1 MKATAQQSCSSST
14 SSLIDILILSTPP
27 PAPALA
33 RTVANLNC
41 ILAATVGQMHTGPAL
56 RSERRVASSVV
67 STDYDNCL
75 AGLFQICLGIPY
87 CKTPPQPLQ
96 WEVSLHI
103 GKCGVRLSIA
113 VAWAFHCKEQ
123 RRIAAV
129 LQTCDREIELLT
141 QKHNALQRQK
151 KGLMQRLLTGR
162 VRVKV

>member
-1 MKATAQQSCSSST
+1 MTK
-14 SSLIDILILSTPP
+14 
-27 PAPALA
+27 
-33 RTVANLNC
+33 
-41 ILAATVGQMHTGPAL
+41 
-56 RSERRVASSVV
+56 
-67 STDYDNCL
+67 
-75 AGLFQICLGIPY
+75 
-87 CKTPPQPLQ
+87 
-96 WEVSLHI
+96 I